1 MLRTAL
7 RPETTH
13 KRTAKPRTHGDSI
26 EGLLVGWVWLR
37 FTSFVSL
44 YWDGW
49 FGWGRGWPL

>member
-49 FGWGRGWPL
+49 FG